1 MPHSAA
7 ESAENSVAPG
17 QRLAVAAET
26 LYLVNLMLAPVLG
39 FVVLAVLWWRYRHSA
54 PALARNHLRQ
64 TFTVSVWGGALISL
78 VCLALILIFGIESGW
93 TWTWV
98 VIYFTCVHSTLILL
112 GVMGLTKAMAGK
124 HYVYPLIGPR
134 DDAQ

>member
-7 ESAENSVAPG
+7 DSVVSG

-26 LYLVNLMLAPVLG
+26 LYLINLMLAPVLG
-39 FVVLAVLWWRYRHSA
+39 FLVLAVLWWRYRLTAS
-54 PALARNHLRQ
+54 PLARNHLTQ
-64 TFTVSVWGGALISL
+64 TFTVSVWGGALIVL
-78 VCLALILIFGIESGW
+78 VCMALVLTFGIESGW

-98 VIYFTCVHSTLILL
+98 IIYFTCVHSTLILL

-134 DDAQ
+134 GNEQ

>member
-7 ESAENSVAPG
+7 DSNAPG
-17 QRLAVAAET
+17 QGLAVAAET

-39 FVVLAVLWWRYRHSA
+39 FLVLAVLWWRYRLTA
-54 PALARNHLRQ
+54 PPLARNHLQQ
-64 TFTVSVWGGALISL
+64 TFTVSLWGGALISL
-78 VCLALILIFGIESGW
+78 VCIALVLSFGIESGW

-98 VIYFTCVHSTLILL
+98 IIYFTCVHSTLILL

-134 DDAQ
+134 GNEQ